1 MALPKT
7 FTGGERLFASDL
19 NDNFE
24 GLDTRLSS
32 AEVDLVNKVEIPF
45 ATAGS
50 DTIPLTMNNN
60 RVLTRTASG
69 NITFTGSSYTAGNSA
84 TVRVVAGASERTLT
98 FPSSWVWVSVKPTA
112 LAANETGILTI
123 TCFGST
129 ESDVVAA
136 WAWSG

>member
-32 AEVDLVNKVEIPF
+32 AEVNKIEIPF
-45 ATAGS
+45 ATVGS
-50 DTIPLTMNNN
+50 DTITLTMDNN

-69 NITFTGSSYTAGNSA
+69 NITFSGSSYTAGNSA